1 MIVSSNSTDKTDGRP
16 GLYSALSLLHNW
28 LQDGHYQPEAA
39 PDFEPLPAAEPAGP
53 ETDRSAAALAGG
65 SSGLRSAAQRLPGND
80 SLEQVH
86 QEIQR
91 CLKCR
96 LAGSR
101 NRTVPG
107 QGAARPLVLVIGEA
121 PDAED
126 NNSGQAFSG
135 AAGVLLDRMLAAIQL
150 SRSSNCYLLH
160 VVKCYPPA
168 GRDPA
173 PDEQTCCAEYLK
185 RQIALLQ
192 PQAILAL
199 GRIPAQL
206 LLSTKEGLQKLR
218 GRVYDLD
225 GRPCIIS
232 HSIANLLRDESLKRP
247 AWEDLKLLRQV
258 LPNA

>member
-185 RQIALLQ
+185 R
-192 PQAILAL
+192 
-199 GRIPAQL
+199 
-206 LLSTKEGLQKLR
+206 
-218 GRVYDLD
+218 
-225 GRPCIIS
+225 
-232 HSIANLLRDESLKRP
+232 
-247 AWEDLKLLRQV
+247 
-258 LPNA
+258 